1 MTEKEVELINT
12 MESLVCDFENNIDQ
26 IASLVR
32 NCEISLS
39 LGTNLI
45 YSDTCCKTARQY
57 RMLLFVIMLKESS
70 NLESD
75 WTTAYH
81 LLKEAYIMTDNIYSQ
96 LQKSPYAFNLSD
108 YLIEM
113 KKHIDVEHLMQ
124 PEEIDFLNSLTF
136 PLKVYRGMCNNEFSN
151 GDFGVSWTDCEETAK
166 KYVFYSKNNNDDSN
180 GKIVVCT
187 IERSEIFA
195 VWGVNGKE
203 KELIIPGC
211 TSEGIIN

>member
-32 NCEISLS
+32 NREISIS

-45 YSDTCCKTARQY
+45 YSDICCKTARQY

-113 KKHIDVEHLMQ
+113 KKHIDIEHYHL
-124 PEEIDFLNSLTF
+124 
-136 PLKVYRGMCNNEFSN
+136 
-151 GDFGVSWTDCEETAK
+151 
-166 KYVFYSKNNNDDSN
+166 
-180 GKIVVCT
+180 
-187 IERSEIFA
+187 
-195 VWGVNGKE
+195 
-203 KELIIPGC
+203 
-211 TSEGIIN
+211 